1 MSETVNQLE
10 NQEEQQSSIGFSK
23 YLQDLLKH
31 KKLFYKVLGIA
42 FVVACVIALSLPNY
56 YKCTVT
62 LSPELT
68 RSRSSGGLAALA
80 SSFGV
85 SLNGGA
91 AGTEALFPT
100 LYPDLMNSTEFM
112 TGLFNISVTIEGDK
126 EVGEPDRTMTYYEY
140 LTKEQKRTWWS
151 AAIRGTMKWIVSLFR
166 EPMPESDKVDPFRL
180 TKKQTDV
187 IGVINKKIVCDIDEK
202 TMVISIDVT
211 DQDPLICATLA
222 DSVKVRLQQAITDY
236 RTRKARVD
244 LEYNKKLYAEA
255 QARYEKVS
263 KAYVRF
269 ADSNQKV
276 FLQSIRQ
283 KRSDLED
290 ELSLQ
295 RSICQQLA
303 GQVQQ
308 AEMKVQE
315 ETPAFT
321 TIQNA
326 TVPVEKAGPGRAKI
340 VLVFLFIALLA
351 TAAWCFHREGDLKYI
366 LGSSHS
372 GKTKQTRRSDS
383 DSLQCGFK
391 S

>member
-1 MSETVNQLE
+1 MSETYDQLE
-10 NQEEQQSSIGFSK
+10 NLEELESSIGFSK
-23 YLQDLLKH
+23 LFQDLLKH
-31 KKLFYKVLGIA
+31 KKLFYKILGIT
-42 FVVACVIALSLPNY
+42 FVVACVITLSLPNY

-62 LSPELT
+62 LSPELS

-85 SLNGGA
+85 NLNGGA
-91 AGTEALFPT
+91 SGTEALFPT

-126 EVGEPDRTMTYYEY
+126 EAGEPNRTMTYYKY
-140 LTKEQKRTWWS
+140 LTTEQKRTWWN
-151 AAIRGTMKWIVSLFR
+151 AAIGGAIRWMISLFK

-187 IGVINKKIVCDIDEK
+187 IGVISKKIVCDIDQK

-211 DQDPLICATLA
+211 DQDPLICAMVA

-244 LEYNKKLYAEA
+244 LEYNKKVYTEA
-255 QARYEKVS
+255 QARYKKVS
-263 KAYVRF
+263 EAYVRF
-269 ADSNQKV
+269 ADSNQKA
-276 FLQSIRQ
+276 FLQSVRLR
-283 KRSDLED
+283 RSDLED
-290 ELSLQ
+290 ELSLL
-295 RSICQQLA
+295 RSVCQQLA

-308 AEMKVQE
+308 AEMKVQD

-340 VLVFLFIALLA
+340 VFAFLFLVFLA
-351 TAAWCFHREGDLKYI
+351 TSVWCFHKEGDLKP
-366 LGSSHS
+366 LFG
-372 GKTKQTRRSDS
+372 
-383 DSLQCGFK
+383 LP
-391 S
+391 